1 MRREF
6 ILALF
11 LGGASLFPSCASPD
25 PGKTRKEEARRC
37 MELLNGAGK
46 EKAGSQAPLSLEEC
60 LRLAMENS
68 FALRK
73 AALRK
78 EIAALGAKALSRS
91 LLLPRV
97 DVSLVHMDRSS
108 KPLVETPLMGR
119 KIRFPVMDKRI
130 RVIRAEATFPLL
142 DLSRWFLSAQVE
154 RGAEIQG
161 YLEEA
166 VRQGVR
172 AEVTARYGALAALE
186 ASLPALQAR
195 VEADAQR
202 AADAHALRK
211 EGFALAQDAD
221 AAALALHRSR
231 DALRSLK
238 REILQARRD
247 LEQAL
252 GLPPAGKIRIQSS
265 LHVDAPRGRLE
276 DLVLHALLHRPELFA
291 SDRALLLKKEKARAA
306 VADFLPKLLLNFGL
320 QATTDSAQ
328 VHKFWA
334 FGTLSAFVNLF
345 EGLGKFSRLK
355 GARREARLARLE
367 RTELYGTVILQVAR
381 ACKDLQDAREAEAR
395 AEEALKLAREEA
407 DKGMRLFREGL
418 LRKADLAAL
427 RAGLAGAEA
436 ALAGAR
442 AKRAVAAA
450 MLRLAVGPEMKEKK
464 REKGPRRTGTGGA
477 EK

>member
-1 MRREF
+1 MRKEF
-6 ILALF
+6 LLALF
-11 LGGASLFPSCASPD
+11 LGGAFLFPSCASPD
-25 PGKTRKEEARRC
+25 PGKVRKEEAGRF
-37 MELLNGAGK
+37 MKLLAGAGK
-46 EKAGSQAPLSLEEC
+46 EKAGPRAPMSLEKC
-60 LRLAMENS
+60 LLLAMENS

-78 EIAALGAKALSRS
+78 EIAALGAKAFSRS

-108 KPLVETPLMGR
+108 RPLVETPIMGQR
-119 KIRFPVMDKRI
+119 IRFPVMDKRI
-130 RVIRAEATFPLL
+130 RVIRAEASFPLL
-142 DLSRWFLSAQVE
+142 DLSRWFLSAQAE

-166 VRQGVR
+166 VRQGVQ

-186 ASLPALQAR
+186 ASLPAFQAR
-195 VEADAQR
+195 VEADALR
-202 AADAHALRK
+202 AADAGALRK
-211 EGFALAQDAD
+211 EGLALAQEAD
-221 AAALALHRSR
+221 AAALALDRSR
-231 DALRSLK
+231 DALHSLQ
-238 REILQARRD
+238 RAILQARRD

-252 GLPPAGKIRIQSS
+252 GLPPAGKIRIQPSMQ
-265 LHVDAPRGRLE
+265 VDAPTGRLE

-291 SDRALLLKKEKARAA
+291 SDRALLMKKEKARAA
-306 VADFLPKLLLNFGL
+306 VADFLPRLLLNFGL

-345 EGLGKFSRLK
+345 EGLAGFSRLK
-355 GARREARLARLE
+355 GARREVRLARLE

-381 ACKDLQDAREAEAR
+381 AYKDFQDAREAEAR

-407 DKGMRLFREGL
+407 DKGERLFREGF

-442 AKRAVAAA
+442 VKRAVAAA
-450 MLRLAVGPEMKEKK
+450 MLRLAVGPQEKK
-464 REKGPRRTGTGGA
+464 RGEGPRRAGTEGG